1 MTKPLRIN
9 GPSKLVAATDAYQ
22 KECMFAVEPSLVKLM
37 DLAIEA
43 GWDHDQ
49 VALAFVCFA
58 MSHLDNPKL
67 SDAETPVAK
76 FTRTANIYEN

>member
-1 MTKPLRIN
+1 MTKPVRIN
-9 GPSKLVAATDAYQ
+9 GPSKLVAATDAYH
-22 KECMFAVEPSLVKLM
+22 KECMFAMEPSLVKLM

-58 MSHLDNPKL
+58 MSRLDGPKL
-67 SDAETPVAK
+67 SNAEKSVIE
-76 FTRTANIYEN
+76 FTRTASIHKN